1 MLKCKTFW
9 IYLVLIIA
17 ICVEMT
23 TIGYSVLSWQ
33 YWIAL
38 GCVVGAFQCGRFDE
52 REANEKKWKK

>member
-9 IYLVLIIA
+9 IYLALIIA
-17 ICVEMT
+17 ICTEMVVL
-23 TIGYSVLSWQ
+23 GYSTLSWQ

-52 REANEKKWKK
+52 RNSNKKD

>member
-17 ICVEMT
+17 ICVEMASL
-23 TIGYSVLSWQ
+23 GYTPISWQ
-33 YWIAL
+33 YWLSL

-52 REANEKKWKK
+52 RAANEKKWKK